1 MKKSEDDLI
10 YDLIFS
16 DKVDYNIDVSDYSKD
31 IYKHNEFVDRIK
43 SILKKSKVKILK
55 SAVLLDSKTVVW
67 ELKVKK

>member
-1 MKKSEDDLI
+1 VKSEDDLI

-16 DKVDYNIDVSDYSKD
+16 DKNDFNIDISDYLFD
-31 IYKHNEFVDRIK
+31 IYKHNEFVNRVK

-55 SAVLLDSKTVVW
+55 SAVLLDSKTVIC

>member
-16 DKVDYNIDVSDYSKD
+16 DKVDYSIDVYDYSKD

-43 SILKKSKVKILK
+43 SILKKSNVKILK